1 MELNYA
7 TDINHAFKN
16 FTSTFLGNVIE
27 CIPEETIVTRPRDN
41 YGLIQFYV
49 EKFVFEIVYGEST
62 KIKYIKR
69 FTEISKSKK

>member
-27 CIPEETIVTRPRDN
+27 CIPEETIVTRPRDKPWFDSV
-41 YGLIQFYV
+41 LR
-49 EKFVFEIVYGEST
+49 GEFR
-62 KIKYIKR
+62 I
-69 FTEISKSKK
+69 